1 MNENFTDR
9 KYRDIALTAAKQLGY
24 GNAVIEKIKAAK
36 DDTEIE
42 RIMVTARKK
51 NFDKDV

>member
-1 MNENFTDR
+1 MSENFTDR

-51 NFDKDV
+51 CFNDY

>member
-9 KYRDIALTAAKQLGY
+9 KYRDIALTAARQLGY
-24 GNAVIEKIKAAK
+24 GNTVIEKIKEAK
-36 DDTEIE
+36 DDAEIE

-51 NFDKDV
+51 TFDKDI

>member
-24 GNAVIEKIKAAK
+24 GNAQHYGANIKF
-36 DDTEIE
+36 
-42 RIMVTARKK
+42 ARPTTHMS
-51 NFDKDV
+51 VSIL